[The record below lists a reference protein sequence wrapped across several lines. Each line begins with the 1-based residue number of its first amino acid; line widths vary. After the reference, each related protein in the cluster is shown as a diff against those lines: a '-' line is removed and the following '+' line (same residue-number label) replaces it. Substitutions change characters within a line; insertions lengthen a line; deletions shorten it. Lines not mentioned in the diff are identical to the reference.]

1 MTTKSRTIKKVAVP
15 EKPPGETNEQL
26 VRRVKRDMLWVLVS
40 SLVAMGLGLAA
51 GRLIKF

>member
-1 MTTKSRTIKKVAVP
+1 MATKNRTIKKAVAA

-40 SLVAMGLGLAA
+40 SLAAMGLGLAA